1 MLALELGV
9 FVSGVVSVISPFQ
22 MSNVRSPTRYP
33 RILNPVMS
41 SFGSGR
47 LP

>member
-1 MLALELGV
+1 VLALALGAV
-9 FVSGVVSVISPFQ
+9 VSGVVSVISPSQ